1 MREQVWAGKLGTL
14 TLKLLVMSWEVLQE
28 KTYILM
34 ERNGPMGH
42 GQVARDTPE

>member
-14 TLKLLVMSWEVLQE
+14 TLKLLVMSWEVLEE

-34 ERNGPMGH
+34 ERNGAWAGGQGH
-42 GQVARDTPE
+42 P